1 MVEIKKKPQ
10 CPYNLFTYD
19 AQITTEAELV
29 EAIEKVK
36 GEAADCLCFLEC
48 IINR

>member
-1 MVEIKKKPQ
+1 MFP
-10 CPYNLFTYD
+10 PLN

-36 GEAADCLCFLEC
+36 GDAADCLCFLEC
-48 IINR
+48 IIDR